1 MDNPSSTV
9 RKAVCVGDYISLA
22 ATAPQEAYMHAQ
34 ALVLTRLGARLTSG
48 GELPPRFHEHV
59 FRVVPA
65 LRYEASETLASRRL
79 SRANSLTGKEM
90 ADIEAQTR
98 VEREKNDAVLARLDV
113 EPQPEVLYG
122 AKVQLQHVYSGKF
135 ISGQRATAEIQ
146 KENLLLTLEDRGSTN
161 SLFTVRPRY
170 AYRSEGDFV
179 YFEDEIVIESVEL
192 APHVIGSSVAPF
204 NSLEPHMCEVSLV
217 EASSVGVGW
226 SVGLYARLPPHEARD
241 YLTAG
246 ASMNVR
252 FWHSQARGHLTAS
265 ADLDKAPLPYV
276 RRAHNDDMND
286 QRNLS
291 AKALWNFEHASS
303 PAAGGALRWGGG
315 VGAAAPGTGSAAV
328 RIRHVATGRY
338 LAVLPRDSR
347 ASKLLKDIE
356 RGLVED
362 EGAEFELTLLDDPG
376 ARGEFLLHPIV
387 EPADKRVTMDDCSLR
402 IEHRFERAVSS
413 ASTGRSVASCWFH
426 HPNRRLKP
434 KKGPRT
440 AVPEQT
446 PPSLAVCFSEKL
458 YPEARAAA
466 AARRRRGVSRAA
478 RSRSRPPPPRRRPA
492 RCRARA
498 RRTRSTWA
506 SRATRRCGTRR

>member
-1 MDNPSSTV
+1 M
-9 RKAVCVGDYISLA
+9 
-22 ATAPQEAYMHAQ
+22 
-34 ALVLTRLGARLTSG
+34 
-48 GELPPRFHEHV
+48 
-59 FRVVPA
+59 
-65 LRYEASETLASRRL
+65 
-79 SRANSLTGKEM
+79 
-90 ADIEAQTR
+90 
-98 VEREKNDAVLARLDV
+98 
-113 EPQPEVLYG
+113 
-122 AKVQLQHVYSGKF
+122 YSGKF

-265 ADLDKAPLPYV
+265 ADLDKPPLPYV

-303 PAAGGALRWGGG
+303 QALGGALRWGGG
-315 VGAAAPGTGSAAV
+315 VGAAAPGSGSCAV

-347 ASKLLKDIE
+347 AAKLLKDIE
-356 RGLVED
+356 RGIVED

-387 EPADKRVTMDDCSLR
+387 EPSDKRVTMDDCSLR
-402 IEHRFERAVSS
+402 IEHRFERPVSS
-413 ASTGRSVASCWFH
+413 ASTGRAVTGCWFH

-440 AVPEQT
+440 AVPDQT

-458 YPEARAAA
+458 YPEARAPPVAT
-466 AARRRRGVSRAA
+466 RRRRAPRRLTRAPYVVA
-478 RSRSRPPPPRRRPA
+478 RSRFPRP
-492 RCRARA
+492 
-498 RRTRSTWA
+498 RRTR
-506 SRATRRCGTRR
+506 